1 MVVVRGVEDLERLP
15 ADRRVNGLAR
25 REELRFD
32 IPGLALQRQLRHAA
46 ELNRFQG
53 RCGCVAATLFF
64 FGALALGGVWIAY
77 EVEVGFSLR
86 FLLSL
91 AAVGAAAVAAAVAA
105 KLATMLITRIQF
117 RRACHALAADFR
129 KGEERCPAAR
139 GSSIGS

>member
-1 MVVVRGVEDLERLP
+1 MVVVRGVDDLERLP

-46 ELNRFQG
+46 ELNRLQR

-64 FGALALGGVWIAY
+64 LGALALGGVWVAY
-77 EVEVGFSLR
+77 TVETGLSLR

-91 AAVGAAAVAAAVAA
+91 AAVAAAAVAVAVAA
-105 KLATMLITRIQF
+105 KLATMLVTRIQF
-117 RRACHALAADFR
+117 RRACRALVQELQPG
-129 KGEERCPAAR
+129 GEAPA
-139 GSSIGS
+139 G